1 MDELVLLSVDY
12 SPTKELLPKR
22 SATYIEIEVVCA
34 QCIKSLLK
42 TLRNIRLVSVPK
54 LASDENAFT
63 GDSTVFYAL
72 ADFVLVSWRIY

>member
-1 MDELVLLSVDY
+1 MDELVLMSVDY

-22 SATYIEIEVVCA
+22 RATYIEIKVVCA

-54 LASDENAFT
+54 LASDENAFA
-63 GDSTVFYAL
+63 GDSTVFYSL
-72 ADFVLVSWRIY
+72 SDFVLVS